1 MTTEKKASRLFLWVN
16 LLACVMLFSFPFLL
30 TPHNETMT
38 FSRYLGFVGGIL
50 TYLAIF
56 YLNYLWLIEH
66 YLFKRKWLP
75 FFLVNLLIII
85 GLCALLFIWHN
96 YYMTHIATDAP
107 PMRKPHGP
115 VFFLIFCIRNAVLMV
130 FSASLAVAIRMTFQW
145 QRTEREK
152 VSMQAAASQAELKN
166 LKSQLNPH
174 FLFNTLNNIY
184 ALTRVEPNKAQE
196 ALLHLSKT
204 LRYVLYDNNQERVPL
219 EKEVSFTRNYIDL
232 MSLRLGAN
240 VRLNVSLPSDAA
252 VTGWS
257 VAPLVFIMPVE
268 NAFKHGIS
276 PSAPSFIDIEL
287 VLEDPFLRFTV
298 KNSYFPKE
306 VGDLS
311 GSGIGQENLRRR
323 LELLYQ
329 GKASY
334 NAGLD
339 EKEGYWAQLIL
350 PLE

>member
-1 MTTEKKASRLFLWVN
+1 MTTEKKASHLFVWVN
-16 LLACVMLFSFPFLL
+16 ILACVMLLTFPFLM
-30 TPHNETMT
+30 TPHNESMT

-56 YLNYLWLIEH
+56 YLNYLWLIER
-66 YLFKRKWLP
+66 YLSKRKWLP
-75 FFLVNLLIII
+75 FFLVNFVIIL
-85 GLCALLFIWHN
+85 GLCTLLFGWHN
-96 YYMTHIATDAP
+96 YYMAHIAQDVP
-107 PMRKPHGP
+107 PMGRPHGP
-115 VFFLIFCIRNAVLMV
+115 SFYLFFCIRNAVFMV
-130 FSASLAVAIRMTFQW
+130 FSASLAVAIRMTLQW

-184 ALTRVEPNKAQE
+184 ALTRVDPDKAQE

-219 EKEVSFTRNYIDL
+219 EKELSFTRNYIDL
-232 MSLRLGAN
+232 MSLRLAAN
-240 VRLNVSLPSDAA
+240 VRLNVSLPSDTEVA
-252 VTGWS
+252 GWS
-257 VAPLVFIMPVE
+257 VAPLVFIMLVE

-287 VLEDPFLRFTV
+287 VIEKPILRFTV

-306 VGDLS
+306 AGDLS
-311 GSGIGQENLRRR
+311 GSGIGQDNLRRR

-334 NAGLD
+334 NAGV
-339 EKEGYWAQLIL
+339 EEEVYKAKLIL